1 MTNRARRTLEI
12 QYHNNPSRGEKNHVS
27 FPHPFY
33 RWRPHPWHGLEI
45 GPDPPRVVHAFIEIT
60 PFDLIKYEVD
70 KTTGYI
76 RVDRPQRTSSLPP
89 SLYGF
94 IPRTYCAEHVKEL
107 SPTAQRGDGDPL
119 DICVL
124 SERPI
129 SRSEVILNARVIGGI
144 HMIDHGEADDKIIAV
159 LENDPLWGLSKD
171 IKDIPDIVVERL
183 RHYFATYKLVP
194 GTPDAVSIEK
204 IYGCDH
210 AQKVVE
216 AAMED
221 YVQHY
226 GG

>member
-1 MTNRARRTLEI
+1 
-12 QYHNNPSRGEKNHVS
+12 VS
-27 FPHPFY
+27 FPKPFY
-33 RWRPHPWHGLEI
+33 RWRPHPWHGLEV
-45 GPDPPRVVHAFIEIT
+45 GPDPPRIVHAFIEIT

-94 IPRTYCAEHVKEL
+94 VPRTYCAERVKAL
-107 SPTAQRGDGDPL
+107 SRSAERGDGDPL
-119 DICVL
+119 DVCVL

-129 SRSEVILNARVIGGI
+129 NKSEVILNARVIGGI
-144 HMIDHGEADDKIIAV
+144 HMIDHGEADDKIVAV
-159 LENDPLWGLSKD
+159 LQNDPLWGSSAD
-171 IKDIPDIVVERL
+171 INELPGILVERL
-183 RHYFATYKLVP
+183 RHYFATYKLIP
-194 GTPDAVSIEK
+194 GMPDAVSIES

-221 YVQHY
+221 YLHHF

>member
-1 MTNRARRTLEI
+1 
-12 QYHNNPSRGEKNHVS
+12 VS
-27 FPHPFY
+27 FPKPFY
-33 RWRPHPWHGLEI
+33 RWRPHPWHGLEV
-45 GPDPPRVVHAFIEIT
+45 GPDPPRIVHAFIEIT

-94 IPRTYCAEHVKEL
+94 VPRTYCAERVKAL
-107 SPTAQRGDGDPL
+107 SRSAERGDGDPL
-119 DICVL
+119 DVCVL

-129 SRSEVILNARVIGGI
+129 NKSEVILNARVIGGI
-144 HMIDHGEADDKIIAV
+144 HMIDHGEADDKIVAV
-159 LENDPLWGLSKD
+159 LQNDPLWGSSAD
-171 IKDIPDIVVERL
+171 INELPGILVERL
-183 RHYFATYKLVP
+183 RHYFATYKLIP
-194 GTPDAVSIEK
+194 GMPDAVSIES

-216 AAMED
+216 AATED
-221 YVQHY
+221 YLHHF

>member
-1 MTNRARRTLEI
+1 
-12 QYHNNPSRGEKNHVS
+12 
-27 FPHPFY
+27 
-33 RWRPHPWHGLEI
+33 
-45 GPDPPRVVHAFIEIT
+45 VHAFIEIT

-94 IPRTYCAEHVKEL
+94 VPRTYCAERVKAL
-107 SPTAQRGDGDPL
+107 SRSAERGDGDPL
-119 DICVL
+119 DVCVL

-129 SRSEVILNARVIGGI
+129 NKSEVILNARVIGGI
-144 HMIDHGEADDKIIAV
+144 HMIDHGEADDKIVAV
-159 LENDPLWGLSKD
+159 LQNDPLWGSSAD
-171 IKDIPDIVVERL
+171 INELPGILVERL
-183 RHYFATYKLVP
+183 RHYFATYKLIP
-194 GTPDAVSIEK
+194 GMPDAVSIES

-216 AAMED
+216 AATED
-221 YVQHY
+221 YLHHF